1 MVFQGNLEAHPDGY
15 RYLAGL
21 PSSEPGASAGAA
33 SEVTMYENMKHSLFP
48 AIGSIA
54 MLILSCAGTAT
65 AQSDYTP
72 ITVQHGGAISG
83 TVTWT
88 GPIPKIPK
96 LPISKNPEIC
106 DPQGLKARD
115 LERLLINPD
124 GNGVANTVVFLR
136 GITTGKPMDL
146 PADRQQLDQ
155 KTCRYTPHIMLVP
168 QAGTLKIE
176 SSDPVLHTVQM
187 SGVATNNIPFPFQ
200 NQFIPVTLQ
209 RQGVVELKC
218 NAGHVW
224 MNANL
229 IVVRHPYYAVTD
241 ERGAFMLSDVPPGEY
256 EIVAWHEG
264 WQIASEAKV
273 LDVGAQVEVRRPIYS
288 TPVSWTK
295 KVNVKPGEPTV
306 VDFTISERHE

>member
-1 MVFQGNLEAHPDGY
+1 
-15 RYLAGL
+15 
-21 PSSEPGASAGAA
+21 
-33 SEVTMYENMKHSLFP
+33 MYENMKHFLIE
-48 AIGSIA
+48 AIGPIA
-54 MLILSCAGTAT
+54 MSVLFCTGTVA
-65 AQSDYTP
+65 AQTDYIP

-88 GPIPKIPK
+88 GPVPKIPK
-96 LPISKNPEIC
+96 LPITKNPEIC
-106 DPQGLKARD
+106 DPDGLKTRD
-115 LERLLINPD
+115 LERLLINSD

-136 GITTGKPMDL
+136 GVTTGKPFDL
-146 PADRQQLDQ
+146 PTSRQQLDQ
-155 KTCRYTPHIMLVP
+155 KTCRYVPHIMLVP
-168 QAGTLKIE
+168 QSGSLKIE

-187 SGVATNNIPFPFQ
+187 FGVATNNIPFPFQ

-224 MNANL
+224 MNANV

-241 ERGAFMLSDVPPGEY
+241 DRGAFSLSDIPPGEY

-295 KVNVKPGEPTV
+295 KVTVKPSTPMV
-306 VDFTISERHE
+306 VDFTISEKHE

>member
-1 MVFQGNLEAHPDGY
+1 MAFGQNLEAHPDEY
-15 RYLAGL
+15 QHLAGL
-21 PSSEPGASAGAA
+21 PRGERGASAGAA
-33 SEVTMYENMKHSLFP
+33 SEVTMKNTKQSLFP
-48 AIGSIA
+48 AIGPIA
-54 MLILSCAGTAT
+54 MLILFCAGTAA

-146 PADRQQLDQ
+146 PAERQQLDQ
-155 KTCRYTPHIMLVP
+155 KTCRYNPHIMLVP

-224 MNANL
+224 MNANI

-241 ERGAFMLSDVPPGEY
+241 DRGGFMLSDVPPGEY

-264 WQIASEAKV
+264 WQIVSEAKV

-295 KVNVKPGEPTV
+295 KINVKPGEPTV

>member
-1 MVFQGNLEAHPDGY
+1 
-15 RYLAGL
+15 
-21 PSSEPGASAGAA
+21 
-33 SEVTMYENMKHSLFP
+33 MYENMKHALFE
-48 AIGSIA
+48 AIGAVA
-54 MLILSCAGTAT
+54 MSVLFCAGTVA

-72 ITVQHGGAISG
+72 ITVQRGGAISG

-96 LPISKNPEIC
+96 LPITKNPEIC
-106 DPQGLKARD
+106 DPDGLKTRD

-136 GITTGKPMDL
+136 GVTTGKPMDL
-146 PADRQQLDQ
+146 PTSRQQLDQ
-155 KTCRYTPHIMLVP
+155 KTCRYVPHIMLVP
-168 QAGTLKIE
+168 QSGSLKIE

-187 SGVATNNIPFPFQ
+187 FGVATNNIPFPFQ

-224 MNANL
+224 MNANV

-241 ERGAFMLSDVPPGEY
+241 DRGAFTLADVPPGEY

-264 WQIASEAKV
+264 WQIVSEAKV
-273 LDVGAQVEVRRPIYS
+273 LDVGAQVQVQRPIYS
-288 TPVSWTK
+288 TPSTWTK
-295 KVNVKPGEPTV
+295 KVTVKPSEPMV
-306 VDFTISERHE
+306 VNFTISEKHE